1 MKKYFVLIGLFI
13 GCLMLAS
20 GYPRTIETQ
29 ILPSA
34 TSGWDESIDN
44 WRPIAVDSNG
54 KLITGSGAD
63 VAAIQ
68 AELLSVGTAVDTIAS
83 SSAAIEAELLSVGTA
98 VDTIASSSGA
108 IEAELLSVG
117 TAVDTIASSSEA
129 IEAELLS
136 VGTAVDTIASSSEA
150 IDNNTKQCSQFKVQV
165 VTLTANTSHLLVS
178 GLNGDRKFVEVK
190 SHLPN
195 QQFWVDF
202 TATAAV
208 NLCRPCTE
216 YFYAEVPSDIDVAII
231 ASSAMTLSVVEGG
244 L

>member
-63 VAAIQ
+63 VAAI
-68 AELLSVGTAVDTIAS
+68 
-83 SSAAIEAELLSVGTA
+83 
-98 VDTIASSSGA
+98 
-108 IEAELLSVG
+108 
-117 TAVDTIASSSEA
+117 ASSSEA

-136 VGTAVDTIASSSEA
+136 VGTAVDTIATDVAAIEAELLSVGTAVDIIASSSEA

-178 GLNGDRKFVEVK
+178 GLNGDRKFVEIK

-202 TATAAV
+202 KATAAV

-216 YFYAEVPSDIDVAII
+216 YFYAEVPNDIDVAII

>member
-63 VAAIQ
+63 SAN
-68 AELLSVGTAVDTIAS
+68 IAS
-83 SSAAIEAELLSVGTA
+83 
-98 VDTIASSSGA
+98 
-108 IEAELLSVG
+108 
-117 TAVDTIASSSEA
+117 

-165 VTLTANTSHLLVS
+165 VALTANTSHLLVS
-178 GLNGDRKFVEVK
+178 GLTGNRKFVEIK

-195 QQFWVDF
+195 RQFWVSF
-202 TATAAV
+202 TNTAAV

-216 YFYAEVPSDIDVAII
+216 YFYAEVPSNVDVAII
-231 ASSAMTLSVVEGG
+231 AASAMTLSVVEGG

>member
-34 TSGWDESIDN
+34 TSGWDESTDN

-54 KLITGSGAD
+54 KLITSSGAD
-63 VAAIQ
+63 SAAIK
-68 AELLSVGTAVDTIAS
+68 AELLSVGTS
-83 SSAAIEAELLSVGTA
+83 
-98 VDTIASSSGA
+98 
-108 IEAELLSVG
+108 
-117 TAVDTIASSSEA
+117 
-129 IEAELLS
+129 
-136 VGTAVDTIASSSEA
+136 VDTIASSSEA

-178 GLNGDRKFVEVK
+178 GLTGDRKFVEIK

-195 QQFWVDF
+195 QQFWVSF
-202 TATAAV
+202 TDTAAV

-216 YFYAEVPSDIDVAII
+216 YFYAEVPSDVDVAII
-231 ASSAMTLSVVEGG
+231 AASAMTLSVVEGG

>member
-1 MKKYFVLIGLFI
+1 MKKYFVLIGLFL
-13 GCLMLAS
+13 GCLILAS

-63 VAAIQ
+63 SANIASIAIDTNNVASNAALLPNIDANIASIAIDTNNVASNAAILPNID
-68 AELLSVGTAVDTIAS
+68 ANIAS
-83 SSAAIEAELLSVGTA
+83 I
-98 VDTIASSSGA
+98 
-108 IEAELLSVG
+108 
-117 TAVDTIASSSEA
+117 
-129 IEAELLS
+129 
-136 VGTAVDTIASSSEA
+136 A
-150 IDNNTKQCSQFKVQV
+150 IDTKQCSQFKVQV

-178 GLNGDRKFVEVK
+178 GLNGDRKFVEIK

-195 QQFWVDF
+195 QQFWVSF
-202 TATAAV
+202 TNTAAV

-216 YFYAEVPSDIDVAII
+216 YFYAEVPSNVDVAII

>member
-54 KLITGSGAD
+54 KLITGSGAN
-63 VAAIQ
+63 V
-68 AELLSVGTAVDTIAS
+68 
-83 SSAAIEAELLSVGTA
+83 AAIEAELLSVGTA
-98 VDTIASSSGA
+98 VDTIASSS
-108 IEAELLSVG
+108 E
-117 TAVDTIASSSEA
+117 
-129 IEAELLS
+129 
-136 VGTAVDTIASSSEA
+136 
-150 IDNNTKQCSQFKVQV
+150 QCSQFKVQV
-165 VTLTANTSHLLVS
+165 VTLTANTSHLLAS
-178 GLNGDRKFVEVK
+178 GLNGDRKFVEIT

-195 QQFWVDF
+195 QQFWVSF
-202 TATAAV
+202 TDTAVV

-216 YFYAEVPSDIDVAII
+216 YFYAEVPSNVDVAII

>member
-1 MKKYFVLIGLFI
+1 MKKYFVLIGLFL
-13 GCLMLAS
+13 GCLILAS

-63 VAAIQ
+63 SANIASIAIDINNVASNAAILPNID
-68 AELLSVGTAVDTIAS
+68 ANIAS
-83 SSAAIEAELLSVGTA
+83 IAIDTNNVASNAAILPNIDAN
-98 VDTIASSSGA
+98 IAS
-108 IEAELLSVG
+108 I
-117 TAVDTIASSSEA
+117 
-129 IEAELLS
+129 
-136 VGTAVDTIASSSEA
+136 A
-150 IDNNTKQCSQFKVQV
+150 IDTKQCSQFKVQV

-178 GLNGDRKFVEVK
+178 GLNGDRKFVEIK

-195 QQFWVDF
+195 QQFWVSF
-202 TATAAV
+202 TNTAAV

-216 YFYAEVPSDIDVAII
+216 YFYAEVPSNVDVAII
-231 ASSAMTLSVVEGG
+231 AASAMTLSVVEGG